1 MPTDVSS
8 FKDVYKTA
16 IESSFPEEATL
27 VLGEQ
32 QIKLKA
38 VATPLR
44 YGTNPHQPFT
54 AFAPQNSTALSVG
67 NLDMLKGGKAGLVA
81 DQSAGHEPGP
91 EYAEIFQAS
100 RLRGDEACQSLRF

>member
-67 NLDMLKGGKAGLVA
+67 NLDMLKGGKAGLVS
-81 DQSAGHEPGP
+81 DQSTGHEPGP
-91 EYAEIFQAS
+91 EHAEIF
-100 RLRGDEACQSLRF
+100 